1 MSEGAPTWA
10 HERAEVHPYD
20 QQWAA
25 RASTERERLT
35 ELLGPWLMADI
46 EHVGS
51 TAIPGLAAK
60 PIIDLAATVA
70 DSDAVAA
77 QAAEDLAADG
87 WHYVPPDLDGRTWRR
102 FFVKPDTS
110 GQHRKAHLHL
120 IETDHPRWSEQIAFR
135 DALRRDQVLARRYED
150 LKRQLADQY
159 GNDREAYTNGK
170 AAFVAS
176 VLESSRHPG
185 STD

>member
-1 MSEGAPTWA
+1 MSEGVPAWA

-20 QQWAA
+20 PQWAA
-25 RASTERERLT
+25 RASIKLQRLT
-35 ELLGPWLMADI
+35 ELLGPWMMAAI

-60 PIIDLAATVA
+60 PIIDLAANVA
-70 DSDAVAA
+70 NPDAVAA
-77 QAAEDLAADG
+77 LAAEALAVDG
-87 WHYVPPDLDGRTWRR
+87 WHYVPPELDGRPWRR
-102 FFVKPDTS
+102 FFVKPDAS
-110 GQHRKAHLHL
+110 GQHREAHLHL
-120 IETDHPRWSEQIAFR
+120 IEAEHPRWIEQIAFR

-150 LKRQLADQY
+150 LKRQLADRY

-170 AAFVAS
+170 AVFVAS
-176 VLESSRHPG
+176 VLGSSDRPG